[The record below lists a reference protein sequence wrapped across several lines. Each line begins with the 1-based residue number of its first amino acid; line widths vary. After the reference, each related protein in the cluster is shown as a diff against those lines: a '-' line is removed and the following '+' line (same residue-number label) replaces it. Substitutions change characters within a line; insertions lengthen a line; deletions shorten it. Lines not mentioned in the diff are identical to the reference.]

1 MVTVRSVVQWGL
13 GVLVALFALTA
24 LSAIELSPLSILQ
37 GVLAALLFLGAA
49 ALIVP
54 RTRAAIVGRTDRSL
68 SSGVLA
74 VLVVVA
80 VLTGMLVT
88 PLDADDEPAVD
99 ADAEDLE
106 AADTDGQADDGTQA
120 DETNDADDEVESD
133 DGAADETGSEPGS
146 AQADA
151 DDDGTEAEGTD
162 DGSSDESEAASTD
175 GDPETERTTDV
186 EGELEI
192 HHIDVGQA
200 DATLLVTPDDE
211 TVLIDTG
218 DWRQD
223 GSDVIAYLESQN
235 VDRIDHLVA
244 THAHADHIGGHAAV
258 IEHFE
263 TGGDGVGA
271 AYDSGVA
278 HDSATYENY
287 LDAIE
292 EHDVDLF
299 EVEEGDELPI
309 DGIEATALN
318 PPAGE
323 SDDDLHYNSVSI
335 AFEFGEFAYLT
346 TGDAEADAERRMV
359 EAHGDDLEADA
370 YQAGH
375 HGSST
380 SSTQPFVDA
389 VEPEIAV
396 ISSGYDSQYGHP
408 HEEVLEEYAE
418 RGIET
423 YWTGVHGDVVVTTDG
438 TDGSVETEREFSTD
452 AADLIEERPDE
463 QARVATPQVNTATA
477 GVSG

>member
-1 MVTVRSVVQWGL
+1 
-13 GVLVALFALTA
+13 
-24 LSAIELSPLSILQ
+24 
-37 GVLAALLFLGAA
+37 
-49 ALIVP
+49 
-54 RTRAAIVGRTDRSL
+54 
-68 SSGVLA
+68 
-74 VLVVVA
+74 
-80 VLTGMLVT
+80 MLVT
-88 PLDADDEPAVD
+88 PLDADDDPPVD

-106 AADTDGQADDGTQA
+106 AADTDGQADDGGTEA
-120 DETNDADDEVESD
+120 DETDDPDDEVESD
-133 DGAADETGSEPGS
+133 DGAADETDSEPGS

-162 DGSSDESEAASTD
+162 DGSSDDTGAASTD

-223 GSDVIAYLESQN
+223 GSEVIAYLESQN

-263 TGGDGVGA
+263 TDGDGVGA

-292 EHDVDLF
+292 EHHVDLF

-309 DGIEATALN
+309 DGVEATVLN

-346 TGDAEADAERRMV
+346 TGDAEADAEQRMV
-359 EAHGDDLEADA
+359 EAHGGALEADA

-380 SSTQPFVDA
+380 SSTGPFMNAVD
-389 VEPEIAV
+389 PEMAV
-396 ISSGYDSQYGHP
+396 ISSDYDSQYGHP
-408 HEEVLEEYAE
+408 HEEVLEEYAD

-438 TDGSVETEREFSTD
+438 TDVGVETEREFSTD
-452 AADLIEERPDE
+452 AADLVTSSSP
-463 QARVATPQVNTATA
+463 
-477 GVSG
+477 